1 MISKKVCSALVF
13 LLSMLTWLQI
23 SLPAS
28 ARERKRTCSAE
39 IGVIRSGGEPI
50 YRHGFQ
56 VVGRTP
62 VSSRDVVVNRC
73 VEEDSTAIGAI
84 AGFGNN
90 RIDPGVVVKT
100 RFLGLNLRSLALFR
114 EQGTDLA
121 GDLTYEIGLGP
132 VDLFVGGGYSHNTFK
147 SSGYPYATTG
157 LDIKIAPKID
167 LNATVRIPINTNG
180 STNNSTDYFVGTNL
194 YF

>member
-1 MISKKVCSALVF
+1 
-13 LLSMLTWLQI
+13 MLTCLQI

-28 ARERKRTCSAE
+28 ARERKRTC
-39 IGVIRSGGEPI
+39 GVMTSYISSGGELERRG
-50 YRHGFQ
+50 YLLYKK
-56 VVGRTP
+56 P
-62 VSSRDVVVNRC
+62 VSSRAVNVERC
-73 VEEDSTAIGAI
+73 IEESEFAIGAI

-132 VDLFVGGGYSHNTFK
+132 VDLFVGGGYNHNTFK

-157 LDIKIAPKID
+157 LDIHLAPKID
-167 LNATVRIPINTNG
+167 LNATVRIPINANG
-180 STNNSTDYFVGTNL
+180 STNNNTDYFIQQKTFCKNNTFLFQQVFNC
-194 YF
+194 

>member
-1 MISKKVCSALVF
+1 MISKKVCSGLIF
-13 LLSMLTWLQI
+13 LLLMLTWLQI
-23 SLPAS
+23 SLPAF
-28 ARERKRTCSAE
+28 ARERKKTC
-39 IGVIRSGGEPI
+39 GVVTSYLRSGGELERRGG
-50 YRHGFQ
+50 YLLY
-56 VVGRTP
+56 RTP
-62 VSSRDVVVNRC
+62 VRSRAVNVERC

-121 GDLTYEIGLGP
+121 GDLTYEIGLGS
-132 VDLFVGGGYSHNTFK
+132 VDLFVGGGYNHNTFT

-167 LNATVRIPINTNG
+167 LNATVRIPINANG
-180 STNNSTDYFVGTNL
+180 TVNNNTDYFVGTNL

>member
-1 MISKKVCSALVF
+1 MSSKKVCSSLVL
-13 LLSMLTWLQI
+13 LLSMFSWSQL
-23 SLPAS
+23 SSSAS
-28 ARERKRTCSAE
+28 AREHKRTCSTE
-39 IGVIRSGGEPI
+39 IGYIRSGGEPI
-50 YRHGFQ
+50 YRYGFL

-62 VSSRDVVVNRC
+62 VRSREVNVERC
-73 VEEDSTAIGAI
+73 IEEDSLAIGAI

-90 RIDPGVVVKT
+90 RIDPGVAVRT
-100 RFLGLNLRSLALFR
+100 RLLGGSFRSLALFR
-114 EQGTDLA
+114 EKGTDLA
-121 GDLTYEIGLGP
+121 GALTYEIGLGP
-132 VDLFVGGGYSHNTFK
+132 VDLFVGGGYNHNTFK